1 MLNTMKLALVLALLM
16 LSLGQTLSNLQP
28 VAHQS
33 EYTKDIIA
41 LPLKRGLERLDQ
53 SERIDILKL
62 REKAEDLK
70 IRSMRIISDVSDAD
84 SYSGS
89 AHQFYY
95 LKNDVKY
102 IVGLARD
109 MEKVVGAGHE

>member
-53 SERIDILKL
+53 SERIDISKL

-70 IRSMRIISDVSDAD
+70 IRSMGMISNAN
-84 SYSGS
+84 SYIGL
-89 AHQFYY
+89 AHQNSY

>member
-41 LPLKRGLERLDQ
+41 TPLKRALEPIKEDRYNL
-53 SERIDILKL
+53 
-62 REKAEDLK
+62 DLK
-70 IRSMRIISDVSDAD
+70 S
-84 SYSGS
+84 
-89 AHQFYY
+89 
-95 LKNDVKY
+95 
-102 IVGLARD
+102 
-109 MEKVVGAGHE
+109 

>member
-41 LPLKRGLERLDQ
+41 LPLKRGLENVYGLDLDKF
-53 SERIDILKL
+53 DITASKL
-62 REKAEDLK
+62 QLEVNNLVSAIFVTSPSLVTKRKYAKFTESVRKIVSGAKDL
-70 IRSMRIISDVSDAD
+70 DLEFN
-84 SYSGS
+84 
-89 AHQFYY
+89 HP
-95 LKNDVKY
+95 
-102 IVGLARD
+102 
-109 MEKVVGAGHE
+109 

>member
-41 LPLKRGLERLDQ
+41 PPLERGLNFDPILDWRNITNQ
-53 SERIDILKL
+53 EYDKLIVMIQDLQHEMMKDKGIWRAADLTRRAQGID
-62 REKAEDLK
+62 EDAK
-70 IRSMRIISDVSDAD
+70 
-84 SYSGS
+84 
-89 AHQFYY
+89 H
-95 LKNDVKY
+95 
-102 IVGLARD
+102 
-109 MEKVVGAGHE
+109 

>member
-41 LPLKRGLERLDQ
+41 TPLERALEPD
-53 SERIDILKL
+53 
-62 REKAEDLK
+62 
-70 IRSMRIISDVSDAD
+70 
-84 SYSGS
+84 
-89 AHQFYY
+89 HYY
-95 LKNDVKY
+95 LDLNQ
-102 IVGLARD
+102 
-109 MEKVVGAGHE
+109 